1 MWADLGGYGFQ
12 DLQNDDFTDE
22 GNAVDPEGGASGQDD
37 PLFLQGIANDPV
49 GSVCPNS
56 PIHGGHFAEPL
67 YFHLQD
73 IVIDPVQ
80 PVAIA
85 TISSPPNPLR
95 AAPIVEQG
103 SAADELGAI
112 SAQQQ
117 PTSAGVLRWSRLFC
131 HIQGVEKAKE
141 VPMRQAHAITEYIKA
156 TLLQKSTNQTTQEQA
171 AEMIIQS
178 GSICAIG
185 SNHKVSQKGHSAVS
199 TNLVRSLFD
208 RSNDPHHPESS
219 GFTVQEFQ
227 LSDNQKNTHSEW
239 ARLNLLCHALS
250 VPIRF
255 GVGWTA
261 QRCPRLYFGIVL
273 VQTTPTWSRAYKI
286 KPDLQIPQPL
296 GKKDIWIVKA
306 IQRCDPAAT
315 VFWGSWGECN
325 AEQDR
330 REETGKTAIEIVLEK
345 RPSRSHQ
352 KGQTVD
358 ELWEGLNTE
367 AGHPYQW
374 KWTDGGSHTRTYSF
388 ALCKAGSK
396 GMWEHG
402 ACSLPSTGTPATTLA
417 DGLVPVPLVSSKR
430 PYQALMQPEDDT
442 M

>member
-112 SAQQQ
+112 STQQQ

-156 TLLQKSTNQTTQEQA
+156 TLLQK
-171 AEMIIQS
+171 
-178 GSICAIG
+178 
-185 SNHKVSQKGHSAVS
+185 
-199 TNLVRSLFD
+199 
-208 RSNDPHHPESS
+208 
-219 GFTVQEFQ
+219 
-227 LSDNQKNTHSEW
+227 
-239 ARLNLLCHALS
+239 
-250 VPIRF
+250 
-255 GVGWTA
+255 
-261 QRCPRLYFGIVL
+261 
-273 VQTTPTWSRAYKI
+273 VQTKQL
-286 KPDLQIPQPL
+286 KNKLL
-296 GKKDIWIVKA
+296 K
-306 IQRCDPAAT
+306 
-315 VFWGSWGECN
+315 
-325 AEQDR
+325 
-330 REETGKTAIEIVLEK
+330 
-345 RPSRSHQ
+345 
-352 KGQTVD
+352 
-358 ELWEGLNTE
+358 
-367 AGHPYQW
+367 
-374 KWTDGGSHTRTYSF
+374 
-388 ALCKAGSK
+388 
-396 GMWEHG
+396 
-402 ACSLPSTGTPATTLA
+402 
-417 DGLVPVPLVSSKR
+417 
-430 PYQALMQPEDDT
+430 
-442 M
+442 